1 MWCGLMVNPNL
12 IGSGDHI
19 NYISGNDAEAK
30 TKVRKLL
37 NQFGWRDENLIDLG
51 DISGARA
58 TESLLPIWLR
68 VMGVTQ
74 NGAFNFRLGR

>member
-1 MWCGLMVNPNL
+1 MWCGLMVNPNM
-12 IGSGDHI
+12 IGGGDHI

-30 TKVRKLL
+30 TKVKKLL

-68 VMGVTQ
+68 VWGVTQ
-74 NGAFNFRLGR
+74 NGAFNFRLVR